1 MQGRIVTGR
10 KVFKIN
16 IRTKLTS
23 YLSKEK
29 SRQTK
34 CEVGKMDLQAI
45 FTVA

>member
-16 IRTKLTS
+16 IRTKLIS
-23 YLSKEK
+23 YLPKEEN
-29 SRQTK
+29 RQTK

-45 FTVA
+45 L